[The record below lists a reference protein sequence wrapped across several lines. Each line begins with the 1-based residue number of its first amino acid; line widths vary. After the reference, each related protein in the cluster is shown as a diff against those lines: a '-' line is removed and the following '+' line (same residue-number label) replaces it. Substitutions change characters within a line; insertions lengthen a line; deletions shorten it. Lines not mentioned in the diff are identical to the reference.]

1 MRRDASAGQKRYRID
16 SLDAALTVLESFV
29 DAPSATQGVT
39 EMSRRLGMSKNRV
52 FRILTT
58 LSARGYIQQDEETQA
73 YRLGFWLMRLGQEVR
88 RRLDIH
94 ALASPVLAHLARE
107 TGEVA
112 HLIVRRDDRAVCV
125 QHRGGGRMF
134 QMYDKIGEP
143 IPLHIGAS
151 PKLLLAYAP
160 EDERERLLESMPLTR
175 FTPNTITT
183 LPALRQR
190 LAEIRAQGYSVD
202 DEGFEI
208 GVCAV
213 GAPIFDGQGGVA
225 GGITITVPA
234 TRFSA
239 DARGT
244 LIAAVIDGAAEVSAA
259 LGYAAR
265 PDSRPR
271 KTRRA
276 AGRSPSDGQ
285 VVETER
291 RRRRAEEGRERKIR
305 RSRV

>member
-1 MRRDASAGQKRYRID
+1 
-16 SLDAALTVLESFV
+16 
-29 DAPSATQGVT
+29 
-39 EMSRRLGMSKNRV
+39 
-52 FRILTT
+52 
-58 LSARGYIQQDEETQA
+58 
-73 YRLGFWLMRLGQEVR
+73 
-88 RRLDIH
+88 
-94 ALASPVLAHLARE
+94 VLARLARE

-112 HLIVRRDDRAVCV
+112 HLIVRRDERAVCV
-125 QHRGGGRMF
+125 RHRGGGRMF
-134 QMYDKIGEP
+134 QMFDKIGEP

-160 EDERERLLESMPLTR
+160 EEERERLLQHMPLTR

-213 GAPIFDGQGGVA
+213 GAPVFDSQGSVV

-234 TRFSA
+234 TRFST

-259 LGYAAR
+259 LGCPAGQER
-265 PDSRPR
+265 GPEE
-271 KTRRA
+271 TNRA
-276 AGRSPSDGQ
+276 TGQSPAGGDAVG
-285 VVETER
+285 TER
-291 RRRRAEEGRERKIR
+291 RRRREVEGRGRGVR
-305 RSRV
+305 GSRA

>member
-1 MRRDASAGQKRYRID
+1 MKRDESPGRRYRID

-29 DAPSATQGVT
+29 DAPSASQGVT
-39 EMSRRLGMSKNRV
+39 EISHRLGMSKNRV

-58 LSARGYIQQDEETQA
+58 LSARGYIRQDEETQA

-88 RRLDIH
+88 RRLDIYT
-94 ALASPVLAHLARE
+94 LVSPVLARLARE

-112 HLIVRRDDRAVCV
+112 HLIVRRDDRAVCL

-134 QMYDKIGEP
+134 QMFDKIGEP

-160 EDERERLLESMPLTR
+160 EDERERLLEHMPLTR

-202 DEGFEI
+202 DEGYEI

-213 GAPIFDGQGGVA
+213 GAPVFDGQGGVV

-259 LGYAAR
+259 LGYPAKQE
-265 PDSRPR
+265 SRPQ
-271 KTRRA
+271 KTSRA
-276 AGRSPSDGQ
+276 AGRSRSDG
-285 VVETER
+285 EADGTGR
-291 RRRRAEEGRERKIR
+291 RRGREVERKGR
-305 RSRV
+305 GVRGSRA